1 LQRCIRKA
9 GGKNH
14 DRKNRIDFI
23 KAACNFLKLFKSCS
37 IGLFYV
43 AFTVFYTPVSSLE
56 SFRLFGKDFASF
68 KQITVMFLAQITSAP
83 LNPNEISLI
92 FGLVVTFLFYRQY
105 KKYEQEMEKEEMI
118 GRFLGN

>member
-1 LQRCIRKA
+1 
-9 GGKNH
+9 
-14 DRKNRIDFI
+14 
-23 KAACNFLKLFKSCS
+23 
-37 IGLFYV
+37 
-43 AFTVFYTPVSSLE
+43 
-56 SFRLFGKDFASF
+56 
-68 KQITVMFLAQITSAP
+68 MFFAQITSAP